1 MFYLNGPFPAS
12 LSFIFVSS
20 KLQRVAKKSSMTS
33 LMGFELRTSEAGTE
47 TPPLTASYTLAFIR
61 IRATSA
67 TNTHETIN
75 SLHNTP

>member
-1 MFYLNGPFPAS
+1 MFYLNWPFPAS

-47 TPPLTASYTLAFIR
+47 TPPLPASYTLAFIR
-61 IRATSA
+61 IRAKSA
-67 TNTHETIN
+67 HLTQKQLINNETQ
-75 SLHNTP
+75 S